1 MSSSENL
8 TQLKSRL
15 SPAKQALLENRL
27 RGGIKLD
34 SQTNSPQEELPKI
47 VLNPDEENQKFPL
60 TDVQQ
65 AYWIGRQNLF
75 DLGNVASQA
84 YLEIDTINLDL
95 ELFEKAWQQLIKRH
109 GMLRAIVLPDG
120 QQQILAEVPDYK
132 IKVLDLRKE
141 TPEIVSSQLADIRS
155 HLSHQKLPS
164 DRWPLFSIQASLL
177 NNQKTRLHFN
187 FDVLICDVS
196 GLGIISRELTQ
207 LMQNPETVLPPLE
220 LSFRDYVLAEIAFH
234 NSETYH
240 RSLKYW
246 QNRLAN
252 LPPSPELPLL
262 KNLTSI
268 KHPQFVRRTKK
279 LAPDSWQRLKQK
291 ATQINIT
298 PSGLLL
304 AAFAEIL
311 TTWSKNPQFSL
322 NLTLFNPLPLH
333 PQVNQI
339 VGDFTS
345 VTLLAVDNSKQESFE
360 VRTQRIQKQLWESL
374 DRRYVS
380 GVQVLR
386 ELARN
391 RGQASAAFMPVVF
404 TSSLI
409 QSSQNQQSVP
419 MSWLGELVYSITQ
432 TPQVYLDHQVF
443 EDAGTLILHWDAV
456 EEVFPEKLLDDMF
469 AAYSNFLEDLANKE
483 ELWQTKTRQFLPAEQ
498 LQQLAKINETDTLVH
513 QTNLLHK
520 LFFDRVAQHPQQA
533 AIITENRT
541 LTYQELSDRVNQ
553 IAHQLRQK
561 GIRPNQ
567 LVAIVMEKGWEQIVA
582 ALGILASGAAY
593 VPIDPGLPS
602 ERRSHLLQETEAQ
615 FILTQSWLET
625 ALEFPENIIRF
636 CIDTSETSSFPTP
649 LEPIQ
654 KPSDLAYVIYTSGST
669 GLPKGVTIDH
679 QGAVNTILDINQ
691 RFNVKYQ
698 DRVFALSSLSFDLS
712 VYDIFGTLAAGG
724 TIVIPDANAT
734 KDPDRWLQLIAK
746 YQVTIWNSVPTLMQ
760 MLVEYAASRSQLLPQ
775 SLRLILLSGDWLPLN
790 LPNQIRAVFE
800 QAQVISLGGATEAS
814 IWSILY
820 PIEQVDPTWKSI
832 PYGRPMRHQRF
843 YVLNEALE
851 QCPIWVTGQL
861 YIGGIGLAQGYWR
874 NPEKTNASFIIHPQT
889 QERLYK
895 TGDLGRYLPDGNIEF
910 IGREDFQV
918 KVNGHRIELG
928 EIEVTLKQHSSVKEA
943 IVTAIG
949 ESQENKQLVAY
960 IVPNS
965 EEISNLFEGENADFF
980 QESKTAEWRNF
991 LQKKLPEYMVPADFF
1006 ILNTLPLTSNGK
1018 IDRRA
1023 LPAPKSTRPKNSL
1036 VYVKPQTEVEQMIAA
1051 IWQEILQIEKVGIH
1065 DNFFE
1070 LGGNSLLLIRTQVK
1084 LQEIF
1089 TQELPIMEMINSPNI
1104 DSLAKYFT
1112 QKQTKQTAT
1121 DRGLNR
1127 AEYRKQKIENRK
1139 QKVIPNPS

>member
-1 MSSSENL
+1 MSLENIA
-8 TQLKSRL
+8 QLKSKL
-15 SPAKQALLENRL
+15 SLAKQTLLEQRL
-27 RGGIKLD
+27 RGGINLN
-34 SQTNSPQEELPKI
+34 SQANSLQEELPEI
-47 VLNPDEENQKFPL
+47 VHNPDEQNQTFPL

-75 DLGNVASQA
+75 ELGNVASQA

-95 ELFEKAWQQLIKRH
+95 EQFEKAWQQLIKRH
-109 GMLRAIVLPDG
+109 AMLRAIVQTDG

-141 TPEIVSSQLADIRS
+141 TPEIVSSQLVDIRS
-155 HLSHQKLPS
+155 QLSHQKLPS
-164 DRWPLFSIQASLL
+164 DRWPLFSIQASQL
-177 NNQKTRLHFN
+177 NNQKIRLHFN

-196 GLGIISRELTQ
+196 GLSIISRELAQ
-207 LMQNPETVLPPLE
+207 LMQNPETLLPPLE
-220 LSFRDYVLAEIAFH
+220 LSFRDYVLAEIAFR

-240 RSLKYW
+240 RSLNYW

-262 KNLTSI
+262 KSLTSI
-268 KHPQFVRRTKK
+268 EHPQFVRRTKK
-279 LAPDSWQRLKQK
+279 LAPDSWQRLKQR
-291 ATQINIT
+291 ATQTNIT

-333 PQVNQI
+333 PQINQI

-345 VTLLAVDNSKQESFE
+345 VTLLTVDNSKQESFE
-360 VRTQRIQKQLWESL
+360 VRTQRIQKQLWEDL

-386 ELARN
+386 ELART

-404 TSSLI
+404 TSTLI
-409 QSSQNQQSVP
+409 QDSQNQQSTP

-469 AAYSNFLEDLANKE
+469 AAYSNFLENLANKE
-483 ELWQTKTRQFLPAEQ
+483 ELWQTKTRQLLSPEQ
-498 LQQLAKINETDTLVH
+498 LKQLAAINETDALVT
-513 QTNLLHK
+513 QTSLLHT
-520 LFFDRVAQHPQQA
+520 LFFDRVAQHPQQPA
-533 AIITENRT
+533 VITTNCT
-541 LTYQELSDRVNQ
+541 LTYQELSDRVNH
-553 IAHQLRQK
+553 IAHKLRKQD
-561 GIRPNQ
+561 IRPNQ
-567 LVAIVMEKGWEQIVA
+567 LIAIVMEKGWEQIVA
-582 ALGILASGAAY
+582 ALSILASGAAY

-602 ERRSHLLQETEAQ
+602 ERRSHLLQETEVQ
-615 FILTQSWLET
+615 CILTQSWLET
-625 ALEFPENIIRF
+625 ALEFPENIIRL
-636 CIDTSETSSFPTP
+636 CIDTIETPSFSTH

-691 RFNVKYQ
+691 RFNVKSQ
-698 DRVFALSSLSFDLS
+698 DRVFALSSLNFDLS

-734 KDPDRWLQLIAK
+734 KDPAHWLQSIAK
-746 YQVTIWNSVPTLMQ
+746 YQVTIWNSVPALMQ
-760 MLVEYAASRSQLLPQ
+760 MLVEYAASRSQFLSQ

-790 LPNQIRAVFE
+790 LPNQIRTVFE
-800 QAQVISLGGATEAS
+800 QAQIISLGGATEAS

-820 PIEQVDPTWKSI
+820 PIVQVDPTWKSI
-832 PYGRPMRHQRF
+832 PYGRPMRRQHF

-928 EIEVTLKQHSSVKEA
+928 EIEATLKQNYSVKEA

-960 IVPNS
+960 IVPTS
-965 EEISNLFEGENADFF
+965 AEISNLLEVENANYY
-980 QESKTAEWRNF
+980 QQLKIAEWRNF
-991 LQKKLPEYMVPADFF
+991 LQKKLPEYMIPVDFI
-1006 ILNTLPLTSNGK
+1006 ILNALPLTSNGK

-1023 LPAPKSTRPKNSL
+1023 LPAPKSIRPQNSL
-1036 VYVKPQTEVEQMIAA
+1036 VYVKPQSEVERMIAA
-1051 IWQEILQIEKVGIH
+1051 VWQEILQIEKVGIH

-1070 LGGNSLLLIRTQVK
+1070 LGGNSLLLLRTQVK

-1089 TQELPIMEMINSPNI
+1089 SQELPIMEMIKSPNI
-1104 DSLAKYFT
+1104 DSLSKYFT
-1112 QKQTKQTAT
+1112 QKQTKQTAI

-1127 AEYRKQKIENRK
+1127 AEYRKQKAEGRRQTAEGK
-1139 QKVIPNPS
+1139 R